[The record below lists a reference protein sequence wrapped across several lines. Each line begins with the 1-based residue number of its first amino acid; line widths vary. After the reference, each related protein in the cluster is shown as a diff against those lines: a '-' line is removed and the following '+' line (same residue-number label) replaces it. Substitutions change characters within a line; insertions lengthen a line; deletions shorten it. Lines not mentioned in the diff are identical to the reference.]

1 MHPLCR
7 SHVMSDHIP
16 APSSLTL
23 VRFFHPYTF
32 PVIPGRAK
40 SLRLG
45 NRLVC
50 MSSHEPEHLQ
60 GALVHRFAKPVR
72 LQFETK
78 RLLRQDCSTCCLGV
92 TPRERFSFRP
102 LAVKNQTLACDAK
115 PLGRL
120 LLRQDAG
127 NSRPALFRHPSK
139 HPQFREC
146 TRMHL

>member
-1 MHPLCR
+1 MCR

-23 VRFFHPYTF
+23 VRFFHPYTL
-32 PVIPGRAK
+32 PVIPGVP
-40 SLRLG
+40 SLSGLEIDWC
-45 NRLVC
+45 VC
-50 MSSHEPEHLQ
+50 PANEPEHLQ
-60 GALVHRFAKPVR
+60 GALVYRFAKPVR